1 MFLSK
6 TGEPVEIE
14 KWTWVAIYD
23 DDSALVQF
31 DFNKDIYNYFDDI
44 QKEKVVKFGLVNTVT
59 GKNTFLDIPKGAK
72 LIHFYD
78 NILQSPQGGSTL
90 HHRLYCFGYELKKDK
105 VIKTI
110 LPNDFI
116 ISADPSDIGV
126 I

>member
-1 MFLSK
+1 MFLAK

-14 KWTWVAIYD
+14 SWTWVAIYN
-23 DDSALVQF
+23 DDSTLVQF
-31 DFNKDIYNYFDDI
+31 DFATNTYHYFDEI
-44 QKEKVVKFGLVNTVT
+44 EKDRVSKFGLVNTVT

-78 NILQSPQGGSTL
+78 NIIQNPIGGSTV
-90 HHRLYCFGYELKKDK
+90 HHRLYSFGYELKKDK

-116 ISADPSDIGV
+116 ISTDPNNIGV